1 VAHAYGDFSSPSKA
15 FEASGARL
23 FQRRDILV
31 GEVLERKVAPVGWP
45 V

>member
-1 VAHAYGDFSSPSKA
+1 LGFQFAVEGLR
-15 FEASGARL
+15 GLRRARL
-23 FQRRDILV
+23 FQRGDILV